1 MGKTTYWEWSV
12 NDKKVKEEYSDE
24 TEFWVTVSNRESSTI
39 LVYCCANGD
48 HEDHADPGKDS
59 RRYFV
64 GVGDDNICHLNILL
78 PQSEG
83 KHASGTAKIE
93 FVR

>member
-12 NDKKVKEEYSDE
+12 NDKKVKDEYSDE

-48 HEDHADPGKDS
+48 HEDHAIPVKIA
-59 RRYFV
+59 V
-64 GVGDDNICHLNILL
+64 AILWVL
-78 PQSEG
+78 
-83 KHASGTAKIE
+83 AMIINVT
-93 FVR
+93 